1 MEELT
6 PGVPEDSRYSKQE
19 VLEDSYFV
27 TQDVSQ
33 AGRNID
39 HHTRKQK

>member
-6 PGVPEDSRYSKQE
+6 PGDPEDSRCSKQE
-19 VLEDSYFV
+19 VLEDSSFV
-27 TQDVSQ
+27 TQEVSQ